1 MKAPKKATSWGTK
14 RSARLAAG
22 LCVLAISAL
31 GIGAA
36 SNGASAAN
44 GWGRA
49 APTTTVATTI
59 VKVPVPVVGETP
71 VIVAA
76 PYGGVAVTNANGWG

>member
-1 MKAPKKATSWGTK
+1 MKASKKATSWGTK

-22 LCVLAISAL
+22 LCVLAVSAL

-36 SNGASAAN
+36 SHGASAAN
-44 GWGRA
+44 GWGKV

-59 VKVPVPVVGETP
+59 VRSPLPGDPSTGVVS
-71 VIVAA
+71 IQ
-76 PYGGVAVTNANGWG
+76 ANGWG

>member
-1 MKAPKKATSWGTK
+1 MKASKKATSWGTK
-14 RSARLAAG
+14 RAARLAAG
-22 LCVLAISAL
+22 LCVLAIGAF

-44 GWGRA
+44 GWGKA

-59 VKVPVPVVGETP
+59 VKVPTP
-71 VIVAA
+71 EVATSGIVTT
-76 PYGGVAVTNANGWG
+76 PYTGGGQTQANGWG

>member
-1 MKAPKKATSWGTK
+1 MKASKKATSWGTK

-44 GWGRA
+44 GWGRP

-59 VKVPVPVVGETP
+59 ARVPRPTVAPTP
-71 VIVAA
+71 IIVAT
-76 PYGGVAVTNANGWG
+76 PSGGAVTNANGWG